1 MGSHLHSFPFPYK
14 KKKTK
19 KTPRFI
25 PMNKKQRPQKFNQE
39 RSQYVFQTQQT
50 HIFLLFF
57 FVIPEIEQSPPSLKG
72 VVVYKRGEVDIA
84 SPLPARGVCVL

>member
-14 KKKTK
+14 KKKKK

-25 PMNKKQRPQKFNQE
+25 PMNKGHKISTQKEANMC
-39 RSQYVFQTQQT
+39 SK
-50 HIFLLFF
+50 HNKPIFFCYF

-84 SPLPARGVCVL
+84 SPLLARGVCVL